1 MRCPAFVVKLCGGNL
16 LEVLP
21 LMKEQAF
28 AAPFMGNAQIDE
40 GQGIPLDFA
49 KLVVESVGDLV
60 S

>member
-1 MRCPAFVVKLCGGNL
+1 MRCPAFVFKLGGGNL
-16 LEVLP
+16 LEIMP

-28 AAPFMGNAQIDE
+28 AAPFMGDAQIDE
-40 GQGIPLDFA
+40 RQSVPLDFA